1 MEFTPHQKLLYVE
14 QSLKGSGCSSPK
26 VPSSSWYTYKAAYWA
41 RSVATL
47 AGQLIITVLLRTS
60 LSQALAAAF
69 LDILCEWSLTSL
81 TKYSTAYLHFIVHAR
96 WSLFTQAAWI
106 KLWITEWHYFKKART
121 KRPMKTC
128 NLKTS
133 PLNTR
138 KVCRGG
144 KDDKEWRCNNEEKRM
159 KGGFNERGRGARDGK
174 QRGKRVKM
182 GWEAGQRQAIRGAR
196 TVEGWRAPGEGC
208 GTRGEGRKG
217 VVGQT
222 EEWEEGLSGETGRLT
237 QSHSCHPDL

>member
-81 TKYSTAYLHFIVHAR
+81 TKYSTAYLHFIVHTG

-106 KLWITEWHYFKKART
+106 KLWMTLFKKKQEQRETDEGLQLENVAI
-121 KRPMKTC
+121 KYSKG
-128 NLKTS
+128 
-133 PLNTR
+133 
-138 KVCRGG
+138 VQG
-144 KDDKEWRCNNEEKRM
+144 
-159 KGGFNERGRGARDGK
+159 KGGWQGMK
-174 QRGKRVKM
+174 V
-182 GWEAGQRQAIRGAR
+182 
-196 TVEGWRAPGEGC
+196 
-208 GTRGEGRKG
+208 
-217 VVGQT
+217 
-222 EEWEEGLSGETGRLT
+222 
-237 QSHSCHPDL
+237 